1 MKFTTTTRRTAA
13 AAIAALT
20 LAGSGL
26 AACNDSSNDPAASG
40 STDGA
45 ADSSDVLA
53 TTSVWADVA
62 SAVTGDEVPAIIDN
76 PSTDPHDYEPT
87 AADLAEIAQAKT
99 VVANG
104 GAYDAALYNAAKG
117 NLITALEPTEAHDHD
132 HEHEHGEEGH
142 EHEGHEH
149 EHGEENEHIWYSTEA
164 IRDVAEQIG
173 GNPID
178 GKLAGIDESLAALPE
193 AHVIQ
198 THPIADAIVE
208 ESALVDDTP
217 ESYRHATLNHSEPSA
232 AAVAEALEAIK
243 DADILINNSQSPNA
257 VSERLVA
264 AAKEAGVPVVD
275 ITETPQNG
283 KNFFD
288 YFQEVLDQLNAAA
301 A

>member
-1 MKFTTTTRRTAA
+1 MGTMMKRFAA
-13 AAIAALT
+13 VAFALT
-20 LAGSGL
+20 LTACGATEPETSGAGADDTGTN
-26 AACNDSSNDPAASG
+26 AG
-40 STDGA
+40 DGEM
-45 ADSSDVLA
+45 VA
-53 TTSVWADVA
+53 TTQVWADVA
-62 SAVTGDEVPAIIDN
+62 SAATGDEVEAIISN
-76 PSTDPHDYEPT
+76 PSTDPHEYEPT
-87 AADLAEIAQAKT
+87 AADLAKIAQAVT

-104 GAYDAALYNAAKG
+104 GAYDAALYNAAEG
-117 NLITALEPTEAHDHD
+117 TLITALPPAEAHDH
-132 HEHEHGEEGH
+132 EHGDHDHG
-142 EHEGHEH
+142 EHDHA
-149 EHGEENEHIWYSTEA
+149 HGEENEHIWYSTEA

-173 GNPID
+173 ANSLD
-178 GKLAGIDESLAALPE
+178 DRLAGIDESLANLPE
-193 AHVIQ
+193 ANVIQ

-208 ESALVDDTP
+208 ESALVDATP

-275 ITETPQNG
+275 ITETPQDG

-288 YFQEVLDQLNAAA
+288 YFQEIVDQLNAAA

>member
-1 MKFTTTTRRTAA
+1 MGTMMKRIAA
-13 AAIAALT
+13 VAFALT
-20 LAGSGL
+20 LTACGAQDPETSGAGADDTGTNSG
-26 AACNDSSNDPAASG
+26 
-40 STDGA
+40 DGA
-45 ADSSDVLA
+45 MVA
-53 TTSVWADVA
+53 TTQVWADVA
-62 SAVTGDEVPAIIDN
+62 SAATGDEVEAIISN
-76 PSTDPHDYEPT
+76 PSTDPHEYEPT
-87 AADLAEIAQAKT
+87 AADLAKIAQAAT

-104 GAYDAALYNAAKG
+104 GAYDAALYNAAEG
-117 NLITALEPTEAHDHD
+117 TLITALPPAEAHEHGDHEDAEGEHGDHD
-132 HEHEHGEEGH
+132 HG
-142 EHEGHEH
+142 EH

-173 GNPID
+173 ANSLD
-178 GKLAGIDESLAALPE
+178 DKLAGIDESLANLPE
-193 AHVIQ
+193 ANVIQ

-208 ESALVDDTP
+208 ESALVDATP

-264 AAKEAGVPVVD
+264 AAEEAGVPVVD

-288 YFQEVLDQLNAAA
+288 YFQEVVDQLNAAA

>member
-1 MKFTTTTRRTAA
+1 MKRLAATAF
-13 AAIAALT
+13 ALT
-20 LAGSGL
+20 LTLTACGTQGSE
-26 AACNDSSNDPAASG
+26 SSGD
-40 STDGA
+40 
-45 ADSSDVLA
+45 A
-53 TTSVWADVA
+53 TTGASDEGADAAAMVATTQVWADVA

-142 EHEGHEH
+142 DHA
-149 EHGEENEHIWYSTEA
+149 HGEENEHIWYSTEA
-164 IRDVAEQIG
+164 IRSVAEQIG

-178 GKLAGIDESLAALPE
+178 DKLSGIDESLAALPE

-275 ITETPQNG
+275 ITETPQDG

>member
-1 MKFTTTTRRTAA
+1 MMKRLAATAF
-13 AAIAALT
+13 ALT
-20 LAGSGL
+20 LTLTACGTQGSE
-26 AACNDSSNDPAASG
+26 SSGD
-40 STDGA
+40 
-45 ADSSDVLA
+45 A
-53 TTSVWADVA
+53 TTGASDGGADAAAMVATTPVWADVA
-62 SAVTGDEVPAIIDN
+62 SAVPGDEVPAIIDN

-142 EHEGHEH
+142 DHA
-149 EHGEENEHIWYSTEA
+149 HGEENEHIWYSTEA
-164 IRDVAEQIG
+164 IRSVAEQIG

-178 GKLAGIDESLAALPE
+178 DKLSGIDESLAALPE

-264 AAKEAGVPVVD
+264 AATEAGVPVVD
-275 ITETPQNG
+275 ITETPQDG

>member
-1 MKFTTTTRRTAA
+1 MMKRLAATAF
-13 AAIAALT
+13 ALT
-20 LAGSGL
+20 LTLTACGTQGSE
-26 AACNDSSNDPAASG
+26 SSGD
-40 STDGA
+40 
-45 ADSSDVLA
+45 A
-53 TTSVWADVA
+53 TTGASDEGSDAAAMVATTQVWADVA

-87 AADLAEIAQAKT
+87 AADLAEIAQANT

-132 HEHEHGEEGH
+132 HEHGHEHEHGE
-142 EHEGHEH
+142 EGHEH

-164 IRDVAEQIG
+164 IRSVAEQIG

-178 GKLAGIDESLAALPE
+178 DKLAGIDESLAALPE
-193 AHVIQ
+193 ARVIQ

-264 AAKEAGVPVVD
+264 AATEAGVPVVD
-275 ITETPQNG
+275 ITETPQDG

>member
-1 MKFTTTTRRTAA
+1 MKRLAATAF
-13 AAIAALT
+13 ALT
-20 LAGSGL
+20 LTLTACGTQGSE
-26 AACNDSSNDPAASG
+26 SSGD
-40 STDGA
+40 
-45 ADSSDVLA
+45 A
-53 TTSVWADVA
+53 TTGASDEGADAAAMVATTQVWADVA

-142 EHEGHEH
+142 DHA
-149 EHGEENEHIWYSTEA
+149 HGEENEHIWYSTEA
-164 IRDVAEQIG
+164 IRSVAEQIG

-178 GKLAGIDESLAALPE
+178 DKLSGIDESLAALPE

-208 ESALVDDTP
+208 ESALVDATP

-275 ITETPQNG
+275 ITETPQDG

>member
-1 MKFTTTTRRTAA
+1 MKRLAATAF
-13 AAIAALT
+13 ALT
-20 LAGSGL
+20 LTLTACGTQGSE
-26 AACNDSSNDPAASG
+26 SSGD
-40 STDGA
+40 
-45 ADSSDVLA
+45 A
-53 TTSVWADVA
+53 TTGASDEGADAAAMVATTQVWADVA

-142 EHEGHEH
+142 DHA
-149 EHGEENEHIWYSTEA
+149 HGEENEHIWYSTEA

-178 GKLAGIDESLAALPE
+178 DKLSGIDESLAALPE

-275 ITETPQNG
+275 ITETPQDG

>member
-1 MKFTTTTRRTAA
+1 MKRLAATAF
-13 AAIAALT
+13 ALT
-20 LAGSGL
+20 LTLTACGTQGSE
-26 AACNDSSNDPAASG
+26 SSGD
-40 STDGA
+40 
-45 ADSSDVLA
+45 A
-53 TTSVWADVA
+53 TTGASDEGADAAAMVATTQVWADVA

-142 EHEGHEH
+142 DHA
-149 EHGEENEHIWYSTEA
+149 HGEENEHIWYSTEA

-178 GKLAGIDESLAALPE
+178 DKLAGIDESLAALPE

-232 AAVAEALEAIK
+232 AAVAEALEAVK
-243 DADILINNSQSPNA
+243 GADILINNSQSPNA

-264 AAKEAGVPVVD
+264 AATEAGVPVVD
-275 ITETPQNG
+275 ITETPQDG

>member
-1 MKFTTTTRRTAA
+1 MMKRIAA
-13 AAIAALT
+13 VAFALT
-20 LAGSGL
+20 LTACGSQDAEHDTAQDTGEAG
-26 AACNDSSNDPAASG
+26 
-40 STDGA
+40 DGTM
-45 ADSSDVLA
+45 VA
-53 TTSVWADVA
+53 TTQVWADVA
-62 SAVTGDEVPAIIDN
+62 SAATGDEVEAIISN
-76 PSTDPHDYEPT
+76 ASTDPHEYEPT
-87 AADLAEIAQAKT
+87 AADLAKIAQAAT

-104 GAYDAALYNAAKG
+104 GAYDAPLYTAAKG
-117 NLITALEPTEAHDHD
+117 KLITALPPAEAHDHD
-132 HEHEHGEEGH
+132 HSEHEHGEH
-142 EHEGHEH
+142 EHGHDH
-149 EHGEENEHIWYSTEA
+149 DHAHGEENEHIWYSTEA

-173 GNPID
+173 GNSLD
-178 GKLAGIDESLAALPE
+178 DKLVGIDESLAKLPE
-193 AHVIQ
+193 ANVIQ

-208 ESALVDDTP
+208 ESALVDATP

-275 ITETPQNG
+275 ITETPQDG

-288 YFQEVLDQLNAAA
+288 YFQEIVDPLTAAA

>member
-1 MKFTTTTRRTAA
+1 MMKRLAATAF
-13 AAIAALT
+13 ALT
-20 LAGSGL
+20 LTLTACGTQGSE
-26 AACNDSSNDPAASG
+26 SSGD
-40 STDGA
+40 
-45 ADSSDVLA
+45 A
-53 TTSVWADVA
+53 TTGASDEGADAAAMVATTQVWADVA

-142 EHEGHEH
+142 DHA
-149 EHGEENEHIWYSTEA
+149 HGEENEHIWYSTEA

-178 GKLAGIDESLAALPE
+178 DKLSGIDESLAALPE

-275 ITETPQNG
+275 ITETPQDG

>member
-1 MKFTTTTRRTAA
+1 MMKRLAATAF
-13 AAIAALT
+13 ALT
-20 LAGSGL
+20 LTLTACGTQGSE
-26 AACNDSSNDPAASG
+26 SSGD
-40 STDGA
+40 
-45 ADSSDVLA
+45 A
-53 TTSVWADVA
+53 TTGASDEGADAAAMVATTQVWADVA

-142 EHEGHEH
+142 DHA
-149 EHGEENEHIWYSTEA
+149 HGEENEHIWYSTEA

-178 GKLAGIDESLAALPE
+178 GKLSGIDESLAALPE

-208 ESALVDDTP
+208 ESALVDATP

-243 DADILINNSQSPNA
+243 DADILINNSQSPKA

-275 ITETPQNG
+275 ITETPQDG

>member
-1 MKFTTTTRRTAA
+1 MGAMMKRLAATAF
-13 AAIAALT
+13 ALT
-20 LAGSGL
+20 LTLTACGTQGSE
-26 AACNDSSNDPAASG
+26 SSGDATTGA
-40 STDGA
+40 TDGA
-45 ADSSDVLA
+45 AADAAAMVA
-53 TTSVWADVA
+53 TTQVWADVA

-142 EHEGHEH
+142 EHEGHDH

-164 IRDVAEQIG
+164 IRSVAEQIG

-178 GKLAGIDESLAALPE
+178 DKLAGIDESLAALPE

-275 ITETPQNG
+275 ITETPQDG

>member
-1 MKFTTTTRRTAA
+1 MMKRLAATAFAFTLTLTACGTQGSESSGDATTGASDEGADAA
-13 AAIAALT
+13 AM
-20 LAGSGL
+20 
-26 AACNDSSNDPAASG
+26 
-40 STDGA
+40 
-45 ADSSDVLA
+45 VA
-53 TTSVWADVA
+53 TTQVWADVA

>member
-1 MKFTTTTRRTAA
+1 MMKRLAATAF
-13 AAIAALT
+13 ALT
-20 LAGSGL
+20 LTLTACGTQGSE
-26 AACNDSSNDPAASG
+26 SSGD
-40 STDGA
+40 
-45 ADSSDVLA
+45 A
-53 TTSVWADVA
+53 TTGASDEGADAAAMVATTQVWADVA

-142 EHEGHEH
+142 DHA
-149 EHGEENEHIWYSTEA
+149 HGEENEHIWYSTEA
-164 IRDVAEQIG
+164 IRSVAEQIG

-178 GKLAGIDESLAALPE
+178 DKLSGIDESLAALPE

-208 ESALVDDTP
+208 ESALVDATP

-275 ITETPQNG
+275 ITETPQDG

>member
-1 MKFTTTTRRTAA
+1 MMKRLAATAF
-13 AAIAALT
+13 ALT
-20 LAGSGL
+20 LTLTACGTQGSE
-26 AACNDSSNDPAASG
+26 SSGN
-40 STDGA
+40 
-45 ADSSDVLA
+45 A
-53 TTSVWADVA
+53 TTGASDEGADAAAMVATTQVWADVA

-87 AADLAEIAQAKT
+87 AADLAEIAQANT

-142 EHEGHEH
+142 EHE
-149 EHGEENEHIWYSTEA
+149 HGEENEHIWYSTEA
-164 IRDVAEQIG
+164 IRSVAEQIG

-178 GKLAGIDESLAALPE
+178 DKLAGIDESLAALPE

-208 ESALVDDTP
+208 ESALVDATP

-275 ITETPQNG
+275 ITETPQDG

>member
-1 MKFTTTTRRTAA
+1 MKRLAATAF
-13 AAIAALT
+13 ALT
-20 LAGSGL
+20 LTLTACGTQGSE
-26 AACNDSSNDPAASG
+26 SSGD
-40 STDGA
+40 
-45 ADSSDVLA
+45 A
-53 TTSVWADVA
+53 TTGASDEGADAAAMVATTQVWADVA

-142 EHEGHEH
+142 DHA
-149 EHGEENEHIWYSTEA
+149 HGEENEHIWYSTEA

-178 GKLAGIDESLAALPE
+178 DKLAGIDESLAALPE

-275 ITETPQNG
+275 ITETPQDG

>member
-1 MKFTTTTRRTAA
+1 MGAMMKRLAATAF
-13 AAIAALT
+13 ALT
-20 LAGSGL
+20 LTLTACGTQGSE
-26 AACNDSSNDPAASG
+26 SSGN
-40 STDGA
+40 
-45 ADSSDVLA
+45 A
-53 TTSVWADVA
+53 TTGASDEGADAAAMVATTQVWADVA

-87 AADLAEIAQAKT
+87 AADLAEIAQANT

-142 EHEGHEH
+142 EHE
-149 EHGEENEHIWYSTEA
+149 HGEENEHIWYSTEA
-164 IRDVAEQIG
+164 IRSVAEQIG

-178 GKLAGIDESLAALPE
+178 DKLAGIDESLAALPE

-208 ESALVDDTP
+208 ESALVDATP

-275 ITETPQNG
+275 ITETPQDG

>member
-1 MKFTTTTRRTAA
+1 MMKRLAATAF
-13 AAIAALT
+13 ALT
-20 LAGSGL
+20 LTLTACGTQGSE
-26 AACNDSSNDPAASG
+26 SSGD
-40 STDGA
+40 
-45 ADSSDVLA
+45 A
-53 TTSVWADVA
+53 TTGASDGGADAAAMVATTPVWADVA

-142 EHEGHEH
+142 DHA
-149 EHGEENEHIWYSTEA
+149 HGEENEHIWYSTEA

-178 GKLAGIDESLAALPE
+178 DKLAGIDESLAALPE

-264 AAKEAGVPVVD
+264 AATEAGVPVVD
-275 ITETPQNG
+275 ITETPQDG

>member
-1 MKFTTTTRRTAA
+1 MSALMKRLAATAF
-13 AAIAALT
+13 ALT
-20 LAGSGL
+20 LTLTACGTQGSE
-26 AACNDSSNDPAASG
+26 SSGD
-40 STDGA
+40 
-45 ADSSDVLA
+45 A
-53 TTSVWADVA
+53 TTGASDEGADAAAMVATTQVWADVA

-142 EHEGHEH
+142 DHA
-149 EHGEENEHIWYSTEA
+149 HGEENEHIWYSTEA
-164 IRDVAEQIG
+164 IRSVAEQIG

-178 GKLAGIDESLAALPE
+178 DKLSGIDESLAALPE

-275 ITETPQNG
+275 ITETPQDG

>member
-1 MKFTTTTRRTAA
+1 MKRLAATAF
-13 AAIAALT
+13 ALT
-20 LAGSGL
+20 LTLTACGTQGSE
-26 AACNDSSNDPAASG
+26 SSGD
-40 STDGA
+40 
-45 ADSSDVLA
+45 A
-53 TTSVWADVA
+53 TTGASDEGADAAAMVATTQVWADVA

-142 EHEGHEH
+142 DHA
-149 EHGEENEHIWYSTEA
+149 HGEENEHIWYSTEA

-178 GKLAGIDESLAALPE
+178 DKLSGIDESLAALPE

-208 ESALVDDTP
+208 ESALVDATP

-275 ITETPQNG
+275 ITETPQDG

>member
-1 MKFTTTTRRTAA
+1 MMKRLAATAF
-13 AAIAALT
+13 ALT
-20 LAGSGL
+20 LTLTACGTQGSE
-26 AACNDSSNDPAASG
+26 SSGD
-40 STDGA
+40 
-45 ADSSDVLA
+45 A
-53 TTSVWADVA
+53 TTGASDEGADAAAMVATTQVWADVA

-87 AADLAEIAQAKT
+87 AADLAEIAQANT

-142 EHEGHEH
+142 EHE
-149 EHGEENEHIWYSTEA
+149 HGEENEHIWYSTEA
-164 IRDVAEQIG
+164 IRSVAEQIG

-178 GKLAGIDESLAALPE
+178 DKLAGIDESLAALPE

-275 ITETPQNG
+275 ITETPQDG